1 MSTEYTPPTRMIW
14 ENVNNA
20 LDMVVGRCRE
30 LRAEINQLKEDKG
43 LLRAAMMIESELLR
57 RSELEVRQL
66 KAEINQLKEKHK
78 LLEDILN
85 SQAEVDKRTRVERQ
99 NLRMSLHRRTD
110 QVEQL
115 KKEVAK
121 LTAELNNPRYHYD
134 CPF

>member
-66 KAEINQLKEKHK
+66 KKALEASTADLVREQEQNIKLQKEI
-78 LLEDILN
+78 
-85 SQAEVDKRTRVERQ
+85 S
-99 NLRMSLHRRTD
+99 
-110 QVEQL
+110 
-115 KKEVAK
+115 
-121 LTAELNNPRYHYD
+121 NPRYHYD

>member
-1 MSTEYTPPTRMIW
+1 MSTEYTPPPRLIW

-30 LRAEINQLKEDKG
+30 LREEIK
-43 LLRAAMMIESELLR
+43 
-57 RSELEVRQL
+57 
-66 KAEINQLKEKHK
+66 QLKEKHK

-121 LTAELNNPRYHYD
+121 LTSELNNPRYFYD

>member
-66 KAEINQLKEKHK
+66 KKALEASTADLVREQEQNIKLLKE
-78 LLEDILN
+78 I
-85 SQAEVDKRTRVERQ
+85 S
-99 NLRMSLHRRTD
+99 
-110 QVEQL
+110 
-115 KKEVAK
+115 
-121 LTAELNNPRYHYD
+121 NPRYHYD